1 MHNNGFL
8 IRATFTVIDH
18 RAQVHDPVRP
28 RKLHFEELVEPGE
41 NLYEAI
47 RKLAER
53 VKDRAIQ
60 DVVLSPMGKRAK
72 EIGEATDN
80 KEAQGPLRSP
90 GA

>member
-18 RAQVHDPVRP
+18 RAQIHDPVRP

-41 NLYEAI
+41 NLYNAI
-47 RKLAER
+47 REMAER
-53 VKDRAIQ
+53 IEERAIQ

-80 KEAQGPLRSP
+80 APQQ
-90 GA
+90 